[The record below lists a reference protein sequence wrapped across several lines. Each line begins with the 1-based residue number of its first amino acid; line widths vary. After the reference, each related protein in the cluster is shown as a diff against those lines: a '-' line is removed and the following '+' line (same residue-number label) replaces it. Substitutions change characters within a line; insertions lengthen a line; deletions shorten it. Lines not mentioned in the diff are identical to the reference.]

1 MPIMLATQVCQAPI
15 VIRIE
20 NEIAG
25 LKLRVQIYFR
35 RTMLA
40 ALRGQHGPPRS
51 AHARGRCRRSRGGVD
66 PAPAQRVG

>member
-1 MPIMLATQVCQAPI
+1 MPIMLAAQVCQAPI

-40 ALRGQHGPPRS
+40 ALSGQHGPPRS
-51 AHARGRCRRSRGGVD
+51 AHARGRWGRSRGGVD
-66 PAPAQRVG
+66 PAPAQRVR